1 MTPGGALVPSRANA
15 LRWVVQ
21 TSSPQDPRSR
31 LQAQLGLERPF
42 TIAQWGRRQGLDL
55 GRNTIAEQV
64 IELPRRSAE
73 YSGRERLAVHGSGRA
88 AGIAVASPAGSHA
101 TLRWREMDSNHR
113 SLAKSRG
120 SRQLNILQILAGRLS
135 GYPTVGR
142 CGDVRFRALVKGSM
156 AWLLCLAVG
165 QASSL
170 ASSCCSTLFLL
181 TRPFGE
187 GPTVRIRF
195 PPAASPLRT

>member
-1 MTPGGALVPSRANA
+1 MVNATAENTFTHYNA
-15 LRWVVQ
+15 LRWLAPAGGIHPRRRANRRPDNRDRPPLPAPA
-21 TSSPQDPRSR
+21 TPSDGGPGTASNAAPAIAILPALRQDGSRSR
-31 LQAQLGLERPF
+31 SQKQDLSGSRKSGS
-42 TIAQWGRRQGLDL
+42 QWTR
-55 GRNTIAEQV
+55 
-64 IELPRRSAE
+64 
-73 YSGRERLAVHGSGRA
+73 
-88 AGIAVASPAGSHA
+88 
-101 TLRWREMDSNHR
+101 RWREMDSNHR